1 MEQYILEDNIKI
13 LYGCKK
19 KEPYL
24 VTVPD
29 MNYLVF
35 NGTGHPEGPDFQ
47 LACEA
52 IFTISYI
59 LKFELCRKKLSI
71 DYKVNPMEVKWEL
84 DKKTGKTLYSWTMMI
99 MQPDFIS
106 SAMVDEAME
115 IAKRTGK
122 KLEYARL
129 KFSSLKG
136 GQGIQAFH
144 PGDYNNMNATLAKMK
159 AFAKQY
165 GFDCDQYT
173 HDIYLNNA
181 TKTKTE
187 NLKTIM
193 RIMIYNRDTN

>member
-1 MEQYILEDNIKI
+1 MEQYILEDDLKF
-13 LYGCKK
+13 LYGCKR

-24 VTVPD
+24 ITVPE
-29 MNYLVF
+29 MNYLTF
-35 NGTGHPEGPDFQ
+35 DGTGHPEDPDFK

-52 IFTISYI
+52 LYTISYI
-59 LKFELCRKKLSI
+59 LKFELCRKKLMI
-71 DYKVNPMEVKWEL
+71 DYKVSPMEVKWEL

-99 MQPDFIS
+99 MQPKFITK
-106 SAMVDEAME
+106 AMIDEAIE
-115 IAKRTGK
+115 IAIRTGK
-122 KLEYARL
+122 QLEYTRL
-129 KFSSLKG
+129 NFLVLKG

-144 PGDYNNMNATLAKMK
+144 SGDYNTMNATLANMK
-159 AFAKQY
+159 AFAQQN

-193 RIMIYNRDTN
+193 RIMIYNRDRN

>member
-1 MEQYILEDNIKI
+1 MEKYTLENNIKL

-29 MNYLVF
+29 MNYLIF
-35 NGTGHPEGPDFQ
+35 HGIGHPEGPDFQ

-52 IFTISYI
+52 LYTISYI

-84 DKKTGKTLYSWTMMI
+84 DKKTGITLYSWSMMI
-99 MQPDFIS
+99 MQPDFIT
-106 SAMVDEAME
+106 SAMVAEAIE
-115 IAKRTGK
+115 ISKRTGK
-122 KLEYARL
+122 QIEYPRL

-159 AFAKQY
+159 AFAQQN

-193 RIMIYNRDTN
+193 RIMIYNKHTD